1 MIRPGK
7 RVQIRAICKR
17 DAYNEGVW
25 KRHLTGM
32 TGEVLDR
39 PLHFNPE
46 DATFSGTIKIDKP
59 IFYKDS
65 CIYFFASIQVKKLY
79 RRNQA
84 ND

>member
-1 MIRPGK
+1 MIGPGK
-7 RVQIRAICKR
+7 QVQIRAICKR
-17 DAYNEGVW
+17 DAYNNGVW
-25 KRHLTGM
+25 KRRLTGM

-46 DATFSGTIKIDKP
+46 DSTFSGTIKIDKP
-59 IFYKDS
+59 VCENDS
-65 CIYFFASIQVKKLY
+65 CIYNFASIQVKKLY